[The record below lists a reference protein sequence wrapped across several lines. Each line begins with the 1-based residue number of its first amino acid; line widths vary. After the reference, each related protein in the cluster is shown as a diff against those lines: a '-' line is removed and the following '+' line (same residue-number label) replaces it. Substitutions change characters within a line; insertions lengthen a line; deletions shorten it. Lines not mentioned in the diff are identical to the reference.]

1 MNDPEADDSHLE
13 MGHHLRECT
22 ERRGANAGGPENIA
36 SRVRAVL
43 DHIGN
48 VGLDL
53 PIFLDAVCWGNT
65 HLIANSRARYE
76 RNVLVHSSE
85 LPQIL
90 ERWEKKSSSA
100 KSALKNH
107 ALSTIKTV
115 IDTKMDDATPE
126 LTTVGEEIEEEALL
140 GITQE
145 DMVKRLRPVT
155 ETLWE
160 ILDSSTTRKDQSRN
174 RYIHNSE
181 KV

>member
-1 MNDPEADDSHLE
+1 
-13 MGHHLRECT
+13 
-22 ERRGANAGGPENIA
+22 
-36 SRVRAVL
+36 
-43 DHIGN
+43 
-48 VGLDL
+48 
-53 PIFLDAVCWGNT
+53 
-65 HLIANSRARYE
+65 
-76 RNVLVHSSE
+76 
-85 LPQIL
+85 
-90 ERWEKKSSSA
+90 
-100 KSALKNH
+100 
-107 ALSTIKTV
+107 
-115 IDTKMDDATPE
+115 MDDVTSK